1 MKINVVQY
9 KSPKKFADAVD
20 KSGCLPVCLC
30 IIYKSLLVLFYADR
44 NLNPK
49 AACLKRREEE
59 KALRL
64 TSVGDISISS
74 EYESLL
80 ASQSSLTS
88 SAVPQLTYPQ
98 MPSVATSPMSLPLSQ
113 TTPTYT
119 SSPSPLG
126 PGDKIPRKSDP
137 PMKKRLN
144 SGNISPTLRRNRAHL
159 QTPSLVTSSPGYSD
173 RSQGNA
179 HDQDSLTST

>member
-1 MKINVVQY
+1 MT
-9 KSPKKFADAVD
+9 FTAVF
-20 KSGCLPVCLC
+20 S
-30 IIYKSLLVLFYADR
+30 ADR

-64 TSVGDISISS
+64 TSVGDIT

-80 ASQSSLTS
+80 ASQSTS
-88 SAVPQLTYPQ
+88 AAPQLSYPQ
-98 MPSVATSPMSLPLSQ
+98 IPSVATSPMSLPLSQ

-137 PMKKRLN
+137 PMKKRLT

-159 QTPSLVTSSPGYSD
+159 QTPTSLVTSSPMYSDRSPVYSD
-173 RSQGNA
+173 RSQGNV
-179 HDQDSLTST
+179 HIDQQDSITSS